1 MEQGA
6 PGVLSPRAR
15 DQEMRAGL
23 RGSLYRT
30 LLLLFLAF
38 LFIPLVAFFVAVG
51 YLSQRQA
58 ADQVS
63 GQLNSVASLQKS
75 QIDQWISER
84 GRTMQI
90 LAGQPGLIDSARAL
104 LLAADPQSAEAVA
117 ARIDL
122 HRRLDAAKQAD
133 PQYFVFL
140 IANADS
146 QVVFATSSEYDK
158 LIVSQKEFFSEVL
171 GRQREHVQ
179 LPGFDKSIVPGD
191 PLLYGGQP
199 FMAASAPILDEKGEF
214 RGVLAGLIAARALD
228 NILANIEGLSAG
240 RAYLFDNDG
249 RLLASS
255 VTETLALTGSFAA
268 NQQIA
273 LVSKADPNTGEHP
286 VVAGVRYGNFRSEDV
301 FGHGEWYTYYTLK
314 GVTPDDPR
322 YGTSLTGLAL
332 FVEQPASV
340 ALAGVQQLQLILVGA
355 ALLGGLAML
364 LGGFLMARSVVRPV
378 RALTETAVSIAGGNL
393 DQTVDIRRTDEIGLL
408 ARAFN
413 TMTGELRELYT
424 DLEEKVAARTQDL
437 ERANTQVIRRAL
449 QLQTSTEVAQAATS
463 ILNTDRLLDRVVN
476 LVRDRFGFY
485 HVQVFLLS
493 PDERWAVLRA
503 STGEVGRQMLER
515 KHRLEV
521 GGHSL
526 IGFVTAQRVA
536 HVAMD
541 VGSDEFHRFNPML
554 PETRAE
560 LAIPLKIGDRLLGAL
575 DVQSTDVDAFTS
587 EDIALFESLAAQ
599 ISVAIENARLFES
612 TRHSVRRE
620 RTVKDLGDKIR
631 GSLDID
637 QILETTARELNN
649 ALGASR
655 TVVRVGTAPT
665 PPAATRPGGTAAP
678 AGGNGNAGEGS
689 ENPS

>member
-30 LLLLFLAF
+30 LLLLFLA
-38 LFIPLVAFFVAVG
+38 LFILLVALFVIVG
-51 YLSQRQA
+51 YVSQDQA
-58 ADQVS
+58 TKQVS
-63 GQLNSVASLQKS
+63 AQLDSVAALQKA

-90 LAGQPGLIDSARAL
+90 LAGQPGLIDSARTL
-104 LLAADPQSAEAVA
+104 LLAADPQGADATA

-122 HRRLDAAKQAD
+122 RRRLDAARQAD
-133 PQYFVFL
+133 PEYFVFL
-140 IANADS
+140 LARADS
-146 QVVFATSSEYDK
+146 QVVFATSAEYDR
-158 LIVSQKEFFSEVL
+158 LIISQKDFFSEVL
-171 GRQREHVQ
+171 QNEREYVQ
-179 LPGFDKSIVPGD
+179 LPGFDKSIVPND

-199 FMAASAPILDEKGEF
+199 FMAASTPILDENGEF

-228 NILANIEGLSAG
+228 EILANIEGVSAG

-255 VTETLALTGSFAA
+255 VTETLTLSGNFAG
-268 NQQIA
+268 NPQIA
-273 LVSKADPNTGEHP
+273 LVSKPDPNTGEHP
-286 VVAGVRYGNFRSEDV
+286 VITGARYGNFRNEDV

-332 FVEQPASV
+332 FVEQPANV
-340 ALAGVQQLQLILVGA
+340 ALAGVLQLQLMLLASG
-355 ALLGGLAML
+355 LLGGA
-364 LGGFLMARSVVRPV
+364 LMALVAFLTARSIVRPV

-413 TMTGELRELYT
+413 AMTGELRGLYT
-424 DLEEKVAARTQDL
+424 GLEEKVAARTQDL
-437 ERANTQVIRRAL
+437 EHANAQVVRRAL

-463 ILNTDRLLDRVVN
+463 ILDTDRLLDRVVN

-493 PDERWAVLRA
+493 PDGRWAVLRA
-503 STGEVGRQMLER
+503 STGDVGRQMLER
-515 KHRLEV
+515 RHRLEV
-521 GGHSL
+521 GSHSL

-541 VGSDEFHRFNPML
+541 VGSDEFHRFNPLL

-560 LAIPLKIGDRLLGAL
+560 LAIPLMIGDRLMGAL

-612 TRHSVRRE
+612 TRQSVRRE

-655 TVVRVGTAPT
+655 TVVRVGTATT
-665 PPAATRPGGTAAP
+665 PPAATPPGGTASP
-678 AGGNGNAGEGS
+678 AGGNGNAGE
-689 ENPS
+689 NP